1 MATSTESPLEPPPRK
16 AGLRRGI
23 KNVRRAYRTIFALVI
38 VVFSGWAILDG
49 FRWYN
54 LVYRTQ
60 VAEGKTLK
68 KHTISRPT
76 VHDYR
81 AEYRFLTS
89 DGINI
94 EPPETSVS
102 QTTFEKLA
110 EGQPVAVVYLADNP
124 KVEHWLF
131 DNTAART
138 HVMYLTLGHGIA
150 ALLAIIIWR
159 MMEQPLGKELRLARR
174 GHVADGRILSIGKAR
189 GRRGIVRISY
199 SFHSSTGAAVE
210 GACNLPRRFPAHI
223 LEVGMALEI
232 LYDANKPRINKP
244 RIALDHIEFGD
255 GAKKNT

>member
-1 MATSTESPLEPPPRK
+1 MAISTESPLEPPPRK

-68 KHTISRPT
+68 KQVISGPAG
-76 VHDYR
+76 HYR
-81 AEYRFLTS
+81 VEYRFVTS
-89 DGINI
+89 DGADI
-94 EPPETSVS
+94 EHETSVS
-102 QTTFEKLA
+102 LAMSQKLA

-124 KVEHWLF
+124 KVDHWLF

-223 LEVGMALEI
+223 LEVGMTLEI